1 MAMDRRAIEQQKRTL
16 EAFAYIAE
24 KNPRK
29 SNYYNV
35 LKVFYL
41 ADKLHMEKFGRYIFD
56 ENYLA
61 LAKGP
66 VPAKAFTMIQ
76 ELCKFDKLMCELA
89 SPVRIDGY
97 KVVVLRKCD
106 DQFFS
111 ESDLECIDEII
122 ALSATK
128 DLGDLSHDEAWNKAI
143 KAGLHYMPNDY
154 IIDSLKNSELLKEL
168 INNRY

>member
-1 MAMDRRAIEQQKRTL
+1 MAMDRKAIEQKKRAL

-41 ADKLHMEKFGRYIFD
+41 ADKMHMEKFGRYIFD
-56 ENYLA
+56 ESYLA

-66 VPAKAFTMIQ
+66 VPGNAFTMIQ
-76 ELCKFDKLMCELA
+76 ELRDHGKLTCALV
-89 SPVRIDGY
+89 SPVRIVGHQ
-97 KVVVLRKCD
+97 VVVERKYD
-106 DQFFS
+106 DQYFS
-111 ESDLECIDEII
+111 ESDLECIDEVI

-128 DLGDLSHDEAWNKAI
+128 DLGDLSHDEAWNKAF
-143 KAGLHYMPNDY
+143 KEGLHYMPDDY
-154 IIDSLKNSELLKEL
+154 IVSSLKNAELLKDL
-168 INNRY
+168 IINRY

>member
-1 MAMDRRAIEQQKRTL
+1 MDRKAVEKKKRTL

-41 ADKLHMEKFGRYIFD
+41 ADKMHMEKFGRYIFD
-56 ENYLA
+56 ESYLA

-66 VPAKAFTMIQ
+66 VPARAFTMIQ
-76 ELCKFDKLMCELA
+76 ELREYGKLVCALA
-89 SPVRIDGY
+89 SPVRIVGY
-97 KVVVLRKCD
+97 EVVVERKYD
-106 DQFFS
+106 DQYFS
-111 ESDLECIDEII
+111 ESDLECIDEVI

-128 DLGDLSHDEAWNKAI
+128 DLGGLSHDEAWTKAV
-143 KAGLHYMPNDY
+143 KAGLHYMPDDY
-154 IIDSLKNSELLKEL
+154 IISSLEGAELLKDL
-168 INNRY
+168 IINRY